1 MKQGNQKLIPI
12 QFLRYFNGVEEC
24 AEFQVVQFLRAVNA
38 SNLFSPN
45 LLVASEIKG
54 NLLYIKVYDIFLVF
68 SSMYGFDIE
77 MLDFCNF
84 HNCVLDSLML
94 KIETNY

>member
-1 MKQGNQKLIPI
+1 MKQDNQKLIPI
-12 QFLRYFNGVEEC
+12 QFLRYFNGAEEC
-24 AEFQVVQFLRAVNA
+24 AGFQVVQFLRAVNA
-38 SNLFSPN
+38 SNLFSSN
-45 LLVASEIKG
+45 LLVGSEIKETSSI
-54 NLLYIKVYDIFLVF
+54 LRFYYIFLVF

-84 HNCVLDSLML
+84 HDCVPGRLML